1 MVTAEDASR
10 ALVTTWE
17 QLASGLP
24 AARVRFEDGVFV
36 SLLGVP
42 IASVNGVMVLDDEV
56 DVGVVAAGLDEVA
69 GSGIPYSLHLR
80 PGADASLERLAK
92 ARGMV
97 VSGDLPL
104 MVRTDPEPPAVESPL
119 EFSVVTAETLGV
131 SHRVAAAGFEAPE
144 ALFAAL
150 MSPAVAALDTI
161 TTWLGHLDGEPV
173 TTAVTARA
181 GDAVGVFNVATPPA
195 HRRAGH
201 GEAVTAH
208 AIAQAMADGA
218 RWAWLQSS
226 AAGYGVYER
235 MGFRTLE
242 RWAMWT
248 TP

>member
-1 MVTAEDASR
+1 M
-10 ALVTTWE
+10 
-17 QLASGLP
+17 
-24 AARVRFEDGVFV
+24 
-36 SLLGVP
+36 
-42 IASVNGVMVLDDEV
+42 
-56 DVGVVAAGLDEVA
+56 VAAGLDEAA
-69 GSGIPYSLHLR
+69 GSGLPYSLHLR
-80 PGADASLERLAK
+80 PGGDASLERLAK

-104 MVRTDPEPPAVESPL
+104 MVRTDPEPPAVDSRL
-119 EFSVVTAETLGV
+119 EFSPATAATLGV
-131 SHRVAAAGFEAPE
+131 HHRVAAAGFETPE
-144 ALFAAL
+144 ELFAAL
-150 MSPAVAALDTI
+150 VSPAVAALDTI
-161 TTWLGHLDGEPV
+161 TAWLGYLDGEPV

-181 GDAVGVFNVATPPA
+181 GDAVGVFNVATPAA

-242 RWAMWT
+242 RWALWT
-248 TP
+248 AA